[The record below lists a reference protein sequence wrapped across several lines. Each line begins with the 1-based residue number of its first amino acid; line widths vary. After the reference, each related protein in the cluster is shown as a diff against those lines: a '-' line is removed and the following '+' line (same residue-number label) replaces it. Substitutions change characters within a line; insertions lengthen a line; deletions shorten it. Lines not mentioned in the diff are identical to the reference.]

1 MNALNAVRRASNY
14 VSRELEESKRITST
28 AESLKESSQDELERA
43 ERILS
48 DAEALV
54 RREARRLLDEPW
66 TAGRTPSRE
75 TVVPSR
81 RRTRDT
87 KPRRTT
93 GKPHLPED
101 RPVVSAQQQKPSEA
115 VPKEPS
121 SISSEPLT
129 QPSNAVSPGDLESAL
144 NEFLR
149 SVEGGGP
156 EHSMEEELVEVPR
169 EQSEDLS
176 SGELDSLKKE
186 LESFKSQE
194 ADAVTQPEVQEEN
207 LSETI
212 GDLQQPPTETE
223 KEFRDQLLEKLG
235 DTLGGSQPDQN
246 LAPEVSATPNLEAA
260 EKTLTLE
267 PMGGEQTSSGQ
278 PSLVEAS
285 YKGTLYIVVAP
296 PPDQA
301 ALTFFWDVIDSVAG
315 VGKLTA
321 HSPLADGSGDEF
333 TLDMGDEPLV
343 TEALRLGLR
352 YAGRSALS
360 RTKMNPVT
368 GPSEMAYIG

>member
-1 MNALNAVRRASNY
+1 MGRARNTFSKALALNPEALKSLASTGRTLEEAIKTQRRLQQLTRQQAEEEVEWARQEATDALLNALNAVRRASNY

-93 GKPHLPED
+93 GKPRLPED
-101 RPVVSAQQQKPSEA
+101 RPVVSAQQQPSEA

-156 EHSMEEELVEVPR
+156 EPSVEEELVEVPR
-169 EQSEDLS
+169 EQPEDLS
-176 SGELDSLKKE
+176 FGELDSLKKE
-186 LESFKSQE
+186 VESFKSQE

-212 GDLQQPPTETE
+212 GDLQQPPTEAE
-223 KEFRDQLLEKLG
+223 KEFRDQPLEKPG

-246 LAPEVSATPNLEAA
+246 LAPEVPETPNLEAA

-267 PMGGEQTSSGQ
+267 PMGVHKLRVPSHPSSR
-278 PSLVEAS
+278 
-285 YKGTLYIVVAP
+285 
-296 PPDQA
+296 QA
-301 ALTFFWDVIDSVAG
+301 I
-315 VGKLTA
+315 K
-321 HSPLADGSGDEF
+321 
-333 TLDMGDEPLV
+333 EPF
-343 TEALRLGLR
+343 
-352 YAGRSALS
+352 
-360 RTKMNPVT
+360 
-368 GPSEMAYIG
+368 I